1 MTHRN
6 PQHKDETIL
15 WARNIL
21 SNKDKYAIFD
31 TETTGLKKNDVILQ
45 IGLLDLDENEL
56 LNSLIK
62 PTKRKRIAQ
71 QATEIHGIKI
81 EDLQTAPAFSE
92 IRSQLENLIKGK
104 TVLIYNAAY
113 DEKLVEQTC
122 DQDECDYVKMK
133 TECVMIQYSKFV
145 GKWSKTHSDYAF
157 QKLPGGDHSAIGDC
171 RATLAVIQKMAESK
185 LSNEDFKSS
194 ATKNTMKKESAK
206 IAERATKRWWEF
218 WK

>member
-21 SNKDKYAIFD
+21 STKNKYVIFD

-45 IGLLDLDENEL
+45 IGLLDLDGNEL
-56 LNSLIK
+56 LSTLIK

-81 EDLQTAPAFSE
+81 EDLQTAPTFSE
-92 IRSQLENLIKGK
+92 IRSQLENLVKSK

-122 DQDECDYVKMK
+122 EQDECSYLKMK
-133 TECVMIQYSKFV
+133 TECVMIQYSRFV

-185 LSNEDFKSS
+185 LSTENSKSS
-194 ATKNTMKKESAK
+194 MAQNTVKKEPVK
-206 IAERATKRWWEF
+206 ISEPQSKKWWEF